1 MKKILEKVFDSIFE
15 IVIKS
20 VVIGTITFILYIVL
34 VGGPTYLSAEA
45 ECLRKG
51 YPKAAISIGME
62 RYCMNLDGSIT
73 VKVEKL

>member
-1 MKKILEKVFDSIFE
+1 MKKILEKVFDAIFE

-20 VVIGTITFILYIVL
+20 IVIGTIAFVLYIIL
-34 VGGPTYLSAEA
+34 VGGPTYLYTEA

-51 YPKAAISIGME
+51 YPKSAISIGME